1 MVVVKQF
8 LRLILSL
15 PENLRKSAMIELEAL
30 RALDP
35 RAYGRSS
42 DRLPTLGLIKHDH
55 GTYSIAP
62 KRCMHCFGSAV
73 RGAGEWSEYPT
84 YSPSP
89 NKKAGSRPAFLCVSK
104 LT

>member
-1 MVVVKQF
+1 
-8 LRLILSL
+8 
-15 PENLRKSAMIELEAL
+15 MIELEAL
-30 RALDP
+30 RAPDP

-42 DRLPTLGLIKHDH
+42 DRLPTLGPIKHDH

-62 KRCMHCFGSAV
+62 KRCMHCFSSAV

-89 NKKAGSRPAFLCVSK
+89 KKKGGLSAHLFVRIKTHLSQSFL
-104 LT
+104 

>member
-30 RALDP
+30 RAPDP

-42 DRLPTLGLIKHDH
+42 DRLPTL
-55 GTYSIAP
+55 
-62 KRCMHCFGSAV
+62 
-73 RGAGEWSEYPT
+73 
-84 YSPSP
+84 
-89 NKKAGSRPAFLCVSK
+89 
-104 LT
+104 